1 MAKGN
6 HAENGIWALLVIE
19 ANKRATIG
27 NTPTSSNTNN
37 DKNQTKK
44 ISPTRFLIIVA
55 TEPVTLSKDL

>member
-6 HAENGIWALLVIE
+6 HAEKGIWALLVIE
-19 ANKRATIG
+19 ASRSATIG
-27 NTPTSSNTNN
+27 STPTSSSTSN
-37 DKNQTKK
+37 DKNQTRK